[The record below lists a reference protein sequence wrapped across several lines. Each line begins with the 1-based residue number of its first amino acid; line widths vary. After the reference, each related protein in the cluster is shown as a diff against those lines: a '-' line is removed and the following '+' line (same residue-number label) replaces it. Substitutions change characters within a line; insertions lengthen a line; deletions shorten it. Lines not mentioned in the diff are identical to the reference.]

1 MDYITIGLLVA
12 VLSVVVSSLGLVINL
27 TRSIGDL
34 RERLTKVEYNL
45 SLLAK
50 VFTGQNG
57 IMTSLIGH
65 LGRRGIIDDVDAWK
79 TALSGI
85 ESMILESMILNP
97 LAENKKRRPLECIL
111 EHILSVLKY
120 ILELITF
127 WAPRHI
133 EIKKGKDKVEV
144 IIETAD
150 DSLSIKPKDEK
161 RRLLN
166 YIKKGKDEFTL
177 GEADDFLV
185 LARKFFEEHMD
196 KEQAWYLLFY
206 ATAIHGIVHG
216 RYERRTTPPNPNP

>member
-1 MDYITIGLLVA
+1 VDYGIIEFLVGIVTIVGFMYKFEKD
-12 VLSVVVSSLGLVINL
+12 
-27 TRSIGDL
+27 TREEFRRDIGDL
-34 RERLTKVEYNL
+34 RERLTRVEDKL

-57 IMTSLIGH
+57 VMISLIDH

-85 ESMILESMILNP
+85 ESMIINP
-97 LAENKKRRPLECIL
+97 LTE
-111 EHILSVLKY
+111 
-120 ILELITF
+120 
-127 WAPRHI
+127 
-133 EIKKGKDKVEV
+133 
-144 IIETAD
+144 
-150 DSLSIKPKDEK
+150 DEK

-177 GEADDFLV
+177 NEADDFLG

-216 RYERRTTPPNPNP
+216 RYERRATPPNPNP

>member
-12 VLSVVVSSLGLVINL
+12 VLSVVISSLGLVINL
-27 TRSIGDL
+27 TRSVGDL
-34 RERLTKVEYNL
+34 RERLTRVEVWL
-45 SLLAK
+45 SLLAN
-50 VFTGQNG
+50 VFTGQKG
-57 IMTSLIGH
+57 IMTSLIDH

-85 ESMILESMILNP
+85 ESMILNP

-120 ILELITF
+120 ILEYIIPIR
-127 WAPRHI
+127 AI
-133 EIKKGKDKVEV
+133 ELKKGKYK
-144 IIETAD
+144 IETAD

-161 RRLLN
+161 MRLLE

-177 GEADDFLV
+177 DEADDFLR

-216 RYERRTTPPNPNP
+216 KYERKATPPNPRNKHNP

>member
-1 MDYITIGLLVA
+1 VDYGIIEFLVGIVTIVGFMYKFEKD
-12 VLSVVVSSLGLVINL
+12 
-27 TRSIGDL
+27 TREEFRRDIGDL
-34 RERLTKVEYNL
+34 RERLTRVEDKL

-57 IMTSLIGH
+57 VMISLIDH
-65 LGRRGIIDDVDAWK
+65 LGRKGIIDDVDAWK

-85 ESMILESMILNP
+85 ESMILNP
-97 LAENKKRRPLECIL
+97 LTE
-111 EHILSVLKY
+111 
-120 ILELITF
+120 
-127 WAPRHI
+127 
-133 EIKKGKDKVEV
+133 
-144 IIETAD
+144 
-150 DSLSIKPKDEK
+150 DEK

-177 GEADDFLV
+177 EEADDFLG

-216 RYERRTTPPNPNP
+216 RYERKATPPNPNP

>member
-12 VLSVVVSSLGLVINL
+12 VLSVVISSLGLVINL
-27 TRSIGDL
+27 TRSVGDL
-34 RERLTKVEYNL
+34 RERLTRVEVWL

-57 IMTSLIGH
+57 VMTSLIDR
-65 LGRRGIIDDVDAWK
+65 LGRKGIIDDVDAWK

-85 ESMILESMILNP
+85 ESMILNP

-120 ILELITF
+120 ILEYITTIR
-127 WAPRHI
+127 PLEH
-133 EIKKGKDKVEV
+133 KKGKDEVEV
-144 IIETAD
+144 IIVKAD

-177 GEADDFLV
+177 DEADDFLR

-216 RYERRTTPPNPNP
+216 RYERKATPPNPNP

>member
-12 VLSVVVSSLGLVINL
+12 VLSVVISSLGLVINL
-27 TRSIGDL
+27 TRSVGDL
-34 RERLTKVEYNL
+34 RERLTRVEVWL
-45 SLLAK
+45 SLLAN
-50 VFTGQNG
+50 VFTGQKG
-57 IMTSLIGH
+57 VMTSLIDH

-85 ESMILESMILNP
+85 ESMILNP

-120 ILELITF
+120 ILEYITTIR
-127 WAPRHI
+127 PLEH
-133 EIKKGKDKVEV
+133 KKGKDEVEV
-144 IIETAD
+144 IIVKAD

-166 YIKKGKDEFTL
+166 YIRKGKDEFTL
-177 GEADDFLV
+177 DEADDFLR

-216 RYERRTTPPNPNP
+216 RYERKATPPNPNP

>member
-12 VLSVVVSSLGLVINL
+12 VLSVVISSLGLVINL
-27 TRSIGDL
+27 TRSVGDL
-34 RERLTKVEYNL
+34 RERLTRVEVWL
-45 SLLAK
+45 SLLAN
-50 VFTGQNG
+50 VFTGQKG
-57 IMTSLIGH
+57 VMTSLIDH

-85 ESMILESMILNP
+85 ESMILNP

-120 ILELITF
+120 ILEYIIPIR
-127 WAPRHI
+127 AI
-133 EIKKGKDKVEV
+133 ELKKGKYKIV
-144 IIETAD
+144 TAD

-161 RRLLN
+161 RRLLE

-177 GEADDFLV
+177 DEADDFLV

-216 RYERRTTPPNPNP
+216 RYERKATPPNPNP